1 MTRIDPILTLL
12 PGACSVDSRRPGVA
26 KQLPRLQ
33 ALAGLLALCCFG
45 ILSVSQS
52 AGQNTIN
59 TIAGGASPNST
70 ATLADIPGPTSAAV
84 DASGNIYIASADSY
98 YVMKVNPSTNALTV
112 FAGIGI
118 QGGGGDGG
126 AATKAELIGPSAL
139 AVDSSGN
146 VYIADGNKIREVTTD
161 GNINTIA
168 GKRAGCP
175 ISWDTCGDGGPAV
188 DAQLNL
194 PQALF
199 ADSSGNLYIA
209 DTGDDRIR
217 FISNGTITTVAGEGH
232 VCTGPRFTCGDGGP
246 ATQAWLDLPRGVVV
260 DGSGNIFIG
269 DTRDQRIRY
278 VTKSSGIISTIVGSG
293 KFCSKPT
300 GSCGDGGPLLSAEL
314 YNPAGLKLDGSGNL
328 YIADS
333 LDNKIRLVTFGS
345 TPSISTIV
353 GNGVRGF
360 AGDQGAAKSAEM
372 DVPLDLVLDS
382 AGHLD
387 IADSGNQRIRQV
399 VSGTINTVAG
409 GGLGGD
415 GGAPLSATLANSITV
430 AWDQK
435 GTNYYIADAANN
447 RIRMVTPG
455 TGSTISTVAGTGDMG
470 YSGDGQTA
478 LNATLNAPN
487 GVAIDAAG
495 DIFIADTGNQVVREV
510 NASGVITTVAGNGN
524 SCFPRTG
531 VCGDGGKAIDA
542 TMDSPTS
549 VAVDGNG
556 NLYIADYSGCRV
568 RAVNTSGIINTIAGT
583 GNCNYSG
590 DGGPGNKARVQ
601 FPYAVAADPA
611 GNVYIAD
618 SKNNR
623 IRCVIGA
630 AAGCG
635 GSNDA
640 IGTIITYAFN
650 GNATF
655 KGDGGPALKAAMQ
668 DPLEVALD
676 PAGNLFVGG
685 GVDQV
690 VRRIDAVSQTVATVA
705 GNPNDPT
712 NGGFGGDGGPAL
724 QALLNNLGLAV
735 NSAQELLIAD
745 TGNNRIRVVNM
756 VPVADRLTASLNFG
770 SITVGQ
776 TSPPMDAKLKNIGLA
791 DLPITGVNIVG
802 KNAKDFAISS
812 NSCVKQVAPDVVC
825 SVGVTFT
832 PHAKGSRVATLAIT
846 DSLNTKYV
854 KLTGTGQ

>member
-12 PGACSVDSRRPGVA
+12 PRAYSVDSSRPGVP
-26 KQLPRLQ
+26 KLRMLR
-33 ALAGLLALCCFG
+33 ALAVLLALCCFA

-52 AGQNTIN
+52 RAQNTIN
-59 TIAGGASPNST
+59 TVAGGANPNST

-84 DASGNIYIASADSY
+84 DASGNIYIASANSY
-98 YVMKVNPSTNALTV
+98 YVFKVNPSTDALTV

-126 AATKAELIGPSAL
+126 AASKAELIGPSAL

-146 VYIADGNKIREVTTD
+146 VYIADGNKIREVTND

-168 GKRAGCP
+168 GRRTGCA
-175 ISWDTCGDGGPAV
+175 ISWDTCGDGGPAI

-199 ADSSGNLYIA
+199 VDNSGNLYIA

-217 FISNGTITTVAGEGH
+217 LVSGGNISTVAGTGH
-232 VCTGPRFTCGDGGP
+232 VCTGPHFTCGDGAA
-246 ATQAWLDLPRGVVV
+246 ATLAQLDLPRGVVV
-260 DGSGNIFIG
+260 DGSGNIYIG

-293 KFCSKPT
+293 SFCSHST
-300 GSCGDGGPLLSAEL
+300 GSCGDGGPLLKAQL
-314 YNPAGLKLDGSGNL
+314 YNPAGVKLDGSGNL

-360 AGDQGAAKSAEM
+360 AGDQGPAKSAEM

-409 GGLGGD
+409 GSLGGD
-415 GGAPLSATLANSITV
+415 GGAPLSATLANSIAV
-430 AWDQK
+430 AWDHA
-435 GTNYYIADAANN
+435 GTNYYIADAANH

-455 TGSTISTVAGTGDMG
+455 SNSIISTVAGTGNMG
-470 YSGDGQTA
+470 YSGDGQSA
-478 LNATLNAPN
+478 VNATLNAPN
-487 GVAIDAAG
+487 GVAVNAAG

-510 NASGVITTVAGNGN
+510 NAGTGVITTVAGNGN

-531 VCGDGGKAIDA
+531 VCGDGGKAVDA

-549 VAVDGNG
+549 LAVDGDG

-601 FPYAVAADPA
+601 FPYGIAADPA

-630 AAGCG
+630 TGGCG
-635 GSNDA
+635 GSKDA

-650 GNATF
+650 GNPTF

-690 VRRIDAVSQTVATVA
+690 VRRIDALSQTVATVA
-705 GNPNDPT
+705 GNPKDPT

-735 NSAQELLIAD
+735 NSAQKLLIAD
-745 TGNNRIRVVNM
+745 TGNNRIRAVNM
-756 VPVADRLTASLNFG
+756 VPVADRLTPSLNFG
-770 SITVGQ
+770 SVTVGQ
-776 TSPPMDAKLKNIGLA
+776 TSQPMNAKLKNTGLA
-791 DLPITGVNIVG
+791 DLPITGVNITG

-812 NSCVKQVAPDVVC
+812 KSCVNQVAPDVVC

-832 PHAKGSRVATLAIT
+832 PKATGPRVATLAIT